1 MPIFVSISV
10 PIYVTPGLETRRAL
24 SAWLRLWTGCRLVV
38 VLFGEC
44 RVVRTCRE
52 GRKVRRWRRA
62 QVVFRS
68 GVLRVSTGTLTDLLP
83 PAAPRPGRVAS
94 RNGPFTLLADSRASV
109 VIELIE
115 N

>member
-1 MPIFVSISV
+1 MFL
-10 PIYVTPGLETRRAL
+10 TPGLETGRAL

-62 QVVFRS
+62 QVVFRA
-68 GVLRVSTGTLTDLLP
+68 GVLRVSTGTLSDLLP
-83 PAAPRPGRVAS
+83 PAAAPRPGRVAS
-94 RNGPFTLLADSRASV
+94 RNGPFTLRADSRV
-109 VIELIE
+109 CPL
-115 N
+115 